1 MDNRASS
8 LFAPVRG
15 CKASSGLREFGF
27 GHRISLLL
35 VALVLIVGVSHSALA
50 QATATLNGVVRDSS
64 GAVVPQAT
72 VTLHNTDTSTER
84 ESLTN
89 DSGLYVFVSVPPGEY
104 ALKVSKDG
112 FTTATQ
118 GLHVLVDQAST
129 QDVTLRVGST
139 QESVTVEASAVNL
152 ETANATLGTVIE
164 SKQVLD
170 LPLNGRNF
178 TQLLALTPGV
188 APVSV
193 AQNSGGAQ
201 AAPLGSFVF
210 PAVSGQSNRSNYF
223 LLDGID
229 NTDQVFTT
237 YAVAP
242 ILDDVQEFK
251 VQSHSD
257 EAQFGGV
264 LGGIVNVVS
273 KSGTNNFHG
282 TAWEFLRNTAMDA
295 KNPLKGAAAGVS
307 KLVQNQFGANFGGP
321 VILPHY
327 NGRNKTFFFGSYE
340 GFRRAAPS
348 NNCNLL
354 TPSGICGAFYNVPTA
369 AELSGDFSALC
380 QSGFDGAGV
389 CLDRDPS
396 SNVIHQLYNPFTTQP
411 DPANPGSFMRN
422 PFPNNDISSVLNPG
436 AVSLATAVFPAPQ
449 PVVNT
454 FNGYDLR
461 SSLTTQNEYSF
472 RVDENFNPSNSLFFR
487 YTSSDQTR
495 IGSGGIVGETAT
507 GETFGKQYVLS
518 YYHQFNPSTIVDAQF
533 GHVDLTNNV
542 GNSYDKLD
550 PTAVVNTA
558 GLVPSYACGFA
569 GTGSACSIPGLS
581 IPAYA
586 NSGATNHGGTK
597 LTDIYQWRANF
608 TKVLSKHSFTTGFD
622 FERNSFFVH
631 GGGPS
636 ETFSPAQTADPEGNG
651 ITGDAMAAFLIGTV
665 ANASRRDTVAPVTG
679 QRSYGFY
686 FMDKWKLTDKLI
698 LNVGLRYDLM
708 LWPGYGSGPSDPTS
722 QVGNIDFNN
731 GTYVVQT
738 NSPDC
743 ATAGQAPCVPGGLPQ
758 PNVVVSKNNRLYS
771 NTYDNIQPRI
781 GLAYSL
787 NDKTVV
793 RASFGMFNDIWAG
806 VMQTVQGIGGD
817 WPSVAQILTPALN
830 TSNQVATA
838 NWQDPLAGLGS
849 AGLPAPTPFGQ
860 VEWYRDPKAKD
871 PYSEQWNFGIQRQ
884 LGSNTVMTAN
894 YVGSQSHRLTVGG
907 LYNVA
912 LTPGPGTPAQVTA
925 REPYP
930 YIAPTFYDRSIGNSS
945 YNGLQLSA
953 NHHSSNGLTYLVA
966 YTWSK
971 SIDVSCSGFFGIE
984 SCSIQDPYNIKG
996 DRSVSGFDLTHVL
1009 TASAVAPLPFGKG
1022 KRFANSGGLVN
1033 YIVGNWQLN
1042 GILTLTSGLPYNVHR
1057 SSDVPNTGIGDVRA
1071 NQIGDPNLS
1080 NPSTKEWFN
1089 TAAFASPANFTFGDS
1104 GRNSLRADWFKNL
1117 DMSLFRDFPLGERRS
1132 LQFRAEAFNITNTP
1146 TWGIPVNDL
1155 NLSSTFGQI
1164 KSTRSTERQ
1173 LQMSLKLYF

>member
-1 MDNRASS
+1 MDNRASN
-8 LFAPVRG
+8 LLAQVRG
-15 CKASSGLREFGF
+15 CKDSSGLREFGF
-27 GHRISLLL
+27 GHRISFLL
-35 VALVLIVGVSHSALA
+35 VALVLIFAIPQSASA

-64 GAVVPQAT
+64 GAVIPQAA
-72 VTLHNTDTSTER
+72 VTLQNTDTGTER
-84 ESLTN
+84 QSLTN

-104 ALKVSKDG
+104 VLKVTRNG

-118 GLHVLVDQAST
+118 AGLHVLVNQAST

-139 QESVTVEASAVNL
+139 QESVTVEATAVSL

-164 SKQVLD
+164 SKEVTD

-201 AAPLGSFVF
+201 AAPIGTFVF

-242 ILDDVQEFK
+242 ILDDIQEFK

-282 TAWEFLRNTAMDA
+282 TAWEFLRNTVMDA
-295 KNPLKGAAAGVS
+295 KNPLKGSAGGAS

-340 GFRRAAPS
+340 GFRRAQPS
-348 NNCNLL
+348 SACNLL
-354 TPSGICGAFYNVPTA
+354 TPSGTCGAFYNVPTA
-369 AELSGDFSALC
+369 AELNGDFSALL
-380 QSGFDGAGV
+380 QGSK
-389 CLDRDPS
+389 P
-396 SNVIHQLYNPFTTQP
+396 IQLYNPFTTQP
-411 DPANPGSFMRN
+411 DPAHPGSFMRS
-422 PFPNNDISSVLNPG
+422 PFPNNDISSALNPG
-436 AVSLATAVFPAPQ
+436 AVSLAKAVFPAPQ
-449 PVVNT
+449 PVVNG

-461 SSLTTQNEYSF
+461 SSLTPQNEYSF
-472 RVDENFNPSNSLFFR
+472 RIDENFNPSNSLFFR

-518 YYHQFNPSTIVDAQF
+518 YYHQFNPSTILDAQF

-542 GNSYDKLD
+542 GNSYSNLD
-550 PTAVVNTA
+550 PSTVVNAA
-558 GLVPSYACGFA
+558 GLAPRFACGFH
-569 GTGSACSIPGLS
+569 GTASCSIPGLS

-586 NSGATNHGGTK
+586 NSGATNKGGTK
-597 LTDIYQWRANF
+597 LTDIYEWRANL
-608 TKVLSKHSFTTGFD
+608 TKVLGKHSFTSGFSVETD
-622 FERNSFFVH
+622 SFYVH

-636 ETFSPAQTADPEGNG
+636 ENFGAAQTANPEAPAG
-651 ITGDAMAAFLIGTV
+651 TGDAMAAFLIGT
-665 ANASRRDTVAPVTG
+665 AASASRRDTFAPVTG
-679 QRSYGFY
+679 ERGYGFY
-686 FMDKWKLTDKLI
+686 FMDKWKVTDKLI
-698 LNVGLRYDLM
+698 VNVGLRYDLM
-708 LWPGYGSGPSDPTS
+708 LWPGYGSGPSDKTS

-743 ATAGQAPCVPGGLPQ
+743 ASAGQAPCIPGGLPQ
-758 PNVVVSKNNRLYS
+758 PHVVVARNDRLYS

-781 GLAYSL
+781 GIAYSL

-793 RASFGMFNDIWAG
+793 RASFGMFNDLWAG

-817 WPSVAQILTPALN
+817 WPSIAQILSPALN

-871 PYSEQWNFGIQRQ
+871 PYSEQWNFGVQRQ

-912 LTPGPGTPAQVTA
+912 LTPGPGTPGQVTA
-925 REPYP
+925 RQPYP
-930 YIAPTFYDRSIGNSS
+930 YISPTFYDRSIGNSS
-945 YNGLQLSA
+945 YNGFQFSA
-953 NHHSSNGLTYLVA
+953 NHRSSNGLTYLVA

-971 SIDVSCSGFFGIE
+971 SIDLGCSGFFGIE
-984 SCSIQDPYNIKG
+984 SCSVQNPYNLKG
-996 DRSVSGFDLTHVL
+996 DRSVSGFDLRHVL
-1009 TASAVAPLPFGKG
+1009 TASAVAPLPFGRG
-1022 KRFANSGGLVN
+1022 KRFASSSHVVDD
-1033 YIVGNWQLN
+1033 IVGNWQLN
-1042 GILTLTSGLPYNVHR
+1042 GILTLTSGLPYNVYI
-1057 SSDVPNTGIGDVRA
+1057 SSDIPNVGNSAAWSGNVRA
-1071 NQIGDPNLS
+1071 NQVGDPNLP

-1089 TAAFASPANFTFGDS
+1089 TAAFAPPAPFTFGDS

-1155 NLSSTFGQI
+1155 NNPQKLGSI
-1164 KSTRSTERQ
+1164 NSTRSTERQ